1 MGGSAAA
8 ESVTAPR
15 SPDTNRGVPE
25 QIRTSR
31 QDTVATGH
39 LKGSYMSQRR
49 FLALVGAV
57 AIIASACG
65 GTTATTAPSVAP
77 GESAPPSAEAS
88 GALAAEQTLRIA
100 LPGEPPTLDPS
111 PAQDATSLTVLRALH
126 RPLVYINEKLEVVP
140 SLAESWEVSDD
151 AKTFTFHLRDAKYSN
166 GDPIVAGDLVF
177 SWKRLADP
185 RTAAPYSYVIA
196 EVEGAGDL
204 LDMAGADPAP
214 SEADIEAALDKLGV
228 AAPDDKTFVVTL
240 STPATYF
247 LSAMTLWVF
256 VPLQEKWVT
265 TEGAF
270 EAANYVSSGPFMLD
284 TWDHNSQIILKP
296 NPNWYGDVKPTLTEL
311 TFPMYAEPAAAQAAY
326 EADEVDI
333 IMPVASEDVPRVKDD
348 PVMGAEYL
356 EDPQLSITYYNFNNG
371 NDPTGKAKLPR
382 CEDAK
387 ACPTTN
393 KNFRIALTEAID
405 KEAFIAATYAG
416 VGQVSNQMVMPG
428 LPGYD
433 ESINPYPYNEESAK
447 QHMDQALSE
456 LGFASAADIP
466 PLKFGFNTGG
476 GHEPRVAFLAEAW
489 RTVFGLETE
498 QIGSEFGVFLTQRT
512 AGEYDIARNG
522 WGADY
527 PHANNQLQG
536 LFTCGGGNN
545 DQQWCNEE
553 FDKLIADAAVEQDQ
567 AKQADLYVQAQKILT
582 DEAASL
588 FLVFP
593 ARPALVKPYVTGLT
607 KLPLDSTSPGEQF
620 FETMQVLE
628 H

>member
-1 MGGSAAA
+1 MAQK
-8 ESVTAPR
+8 R
-15 SPDTNRGVPE
+15 
-25 QIRTSR
+25 
-31 QDTVATGH
+31 
-39 LKGSYMSQRR
+39 L
-49 FLALVGAV
+49 LALLGVV
-57 AIIASACG
+57 AILAAACG
-65 GTTATTAPSVAP
+65 GTTTTQAPASVAP
-77 GESAPPSAEAS
+77 GESPASAEPSS
-88 GALAAEQTLRIA
+88 GLAADQVVRIA

-111 PAQDATSLTVLRALH
+111 PAQDANSLAVLRALH
-126 RPLVYINEKLEVVP
+126 RPLVYINDKLEVVP
-140 SLAESWEVSDD
+140 ALAESWEISDD
-151 AKTFTFHLRDAKYSN
+151 AKTLTFTLRDAKYSN
-166 GDPIVAGDLVF
+166 GDQIVAQDLVY

-196 EVEGAGDL
+196 EVEGAEEL
-204 LDMAGADPAP
+204 LGMAGADPAP
-214 SEADIEAALDKLGV
+214 SEADIEAALDNLGV
-228 AAPDDKTFVVTL
+228 AAPDDRTFVVTL

-247 LSAMTLWVF
+247 LAAMTLWVF

-311 TFPMYAEPAAAQAAY
+311 QMPIYAEPAASMAAY

-333 IMPVASEDVPRVKDD
+333 IMPVPAEDVPRVKED
-348 PVMGAEYL
+348 PVLSAEFL
-356 EDPQLSITYYNFNNG
+356 NDPQLSNVYYNFNNG
-371 NDPTGKAKLPR
+371 NDPTGKAKSAR
-382 CEDAK
+382 CQDAK
-387 ACPTTN
+387 ACPTSN

-405 KEAFIAATYAG
+405 KQAFIDATFAG
-416 VGQVSNQMVMPG
+416 EGQVANSFVQPG
-428 LPGYD
+428 LPGHD
-433 ESINPYPYNEESAK
+433 ETINPYPYNVDSAK

-489 RTVFGLETE
+489 RQAFGLETE
-498 QIGSEFGVFLTQRT
+498 QIGSDFAVFLTQRT

-527 PHANNQLQG
+527 PHANNQLNG

-553 FDKLIADAAVEQDQ
+553 FDSLIGQAAVEQDQ
-567 AKQADLYVQAQKILT
+567 AKQADLYKQAQKIMA

-588 FLVFP
+588 FLSYP
-593 ARPALVKPYVTGLT
+593 TRPALVKPYVTGLT
-607 KLPLDSTSPGEQF
+607 KVPMDSTSPGEHF
-620 FETMQVLE
+620 YETMQIAE